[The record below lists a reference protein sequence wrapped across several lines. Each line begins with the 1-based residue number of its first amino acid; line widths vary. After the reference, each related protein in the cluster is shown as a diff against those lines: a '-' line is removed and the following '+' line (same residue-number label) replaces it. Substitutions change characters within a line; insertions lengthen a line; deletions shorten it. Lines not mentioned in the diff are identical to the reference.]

1 MATRIKL
8 TPTQQAAYTSAL
20 IDEVGGDSSKVHTS
34 YAFTDKHR
42 RLVNSEIVKDQ
53 EKSWDT
59 PRYASLHWDSKILP
73 KLNDKYKEERL
84 VIAMGTNDHMNLL
97 GVPSYE
103 TGTNQSACEIIAN
116 KVSVL
121 LEKWD
126 CAQSVVN
133 MTFDTTAANT
143 GHVTAA
149 CVSIQ
154 LWLGR
159 AVLWSGCRQAYDKP
173 CF

>member
-1 MATRIKL
+1 LATRIKL

-53 EKSWDT
+53 EKSWDA

-133 MTFDTTAANT
+133 MAFDTTAANM
-143 GHVTAA
+143 
-149 CVSIQ
+149 
-154 LWLGR
+154 
-159 AVLWSGCRQAYDKP
+159 
-173 CF
+173 